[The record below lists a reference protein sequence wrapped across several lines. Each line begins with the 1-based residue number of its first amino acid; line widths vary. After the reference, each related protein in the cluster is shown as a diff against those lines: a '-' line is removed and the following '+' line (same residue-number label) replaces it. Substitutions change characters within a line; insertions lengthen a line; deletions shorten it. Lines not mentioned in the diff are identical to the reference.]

1 MDKKNWTFKKYFRRE
16 AYGWKGTAKASKRMA
31 EAVSEM
37 KKAAKKDS
45 ALAGEGAIELFGRL
59 YPALMQI
66 DSSSGVLGTAMNKTI
81 DSLIPF
87 IIQADWDI
95 NTRGKQLDKLY
106 EAIIEDGWGTFDG
119 LRDCW
124 GEICVYPELAN
135 IWADRLIDDV
145 KEVFSKQG
153 ASFFRGSDMCLSC
166 LLYTKRYEELQA
178 LLETISSPWWTY
190 NKFGAMALLNQGK
203 YDEALDY
210 AADVSSASRTNNDQ
224 HEIDDFCESV
234 LIKKGRIDDAY
245 EKYGLKIP
253 DYGTNLNIYR
263 NICKKYPTIDKRK
276 ILIDCISKK
285 GSKGK
290 WFASARHSGFLDLAL
305 ECAKAYDA
313 DPKPLLNA
321 ADDLCDSNPEYA
333 VEFVV
338 EAIRAMLTGSFYE
351 PIEQFEVRV
360 AFRKLT
366 EIAKKNNLHGLA
378 GKLFDKML
386 KENWHRSDKR
396 LITVFEKAANV

>member
-1 MDKKNWTFKKYFRRE
+1 LNKKNWTFKKYFRRE

-31 EAVSEM
+31 EAVSEI

-66 DSSSGVLGTAMNKTI
+66 DSSSGALGTAMHNTI

-87 IIQADWDI
+87 IIKADWDI
-95 NTRGKQLDKLY
+95 ITRAKQLDKLY

-119 LRDCW
+119 LRDYW
-124 GEICVYPELAN
+124 GQICVYPELAN

-145 KEVFSKQG
+145 KKVFSKQG
-153 ASFFRGSDMCLSC
+153 SSFFIGSDMCLSC
-166 LLYTKRYEELQA
+166 LLYTKRYQELQT
-178 LLETISSPWWTY
+178 LLKTMSSPWWTY
-190 NKFGAMALLNQGK
+190 NKFWAMALVNKGK

-210 AADVSSASRTNNDQ
+210 ASDISLASRTNNGQ

-234 LIKKGRIDDAY
+234 LIKMGRIDEAY

-263 NICKKYPTIDKRK
+263 NLCKKYPTIDKRI
-276 ILIDCISKK
+276 ILIDCIAKK

-290 WFASARHSGFLDLAL
+290 WFASARHSGFFDLAL

-321 ADDLCDSNPEYA
+321 ADDLCNPEYA
-333 VEFVV
+333 V

-351 PIEQFEVRV
+351 PIEQFEVRA
-360 AFRKLT
+360 AFSKLT
-366 EIAKKNNLHGLA
+366 EIAQKNNLHGLA
-378 GKLFDKML
+378 GRLFDQML
-386 KENWHRSDKR
+386 KDNWRRSDKR
-396 LITVFEKAANV
+396 LIAVFEKEVKA